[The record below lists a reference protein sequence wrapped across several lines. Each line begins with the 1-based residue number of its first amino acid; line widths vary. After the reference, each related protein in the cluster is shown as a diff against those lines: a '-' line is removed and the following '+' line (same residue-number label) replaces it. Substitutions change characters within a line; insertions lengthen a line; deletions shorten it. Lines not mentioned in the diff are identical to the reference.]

1 MIKAIIFDC
10 FGVVVSDTL
19 QAAYESLGG
28 NFEKDLPFIRE
39 VLAAT
44 DRGEVYRSYQ
54 PIAEHLGVTVDT
66 WVDALASGRRINMPL
81 LEYVKELGT
90 KYKVGMLSNV
100 GKGRLPELFGEGFLE
115 GYFDVV
121 VASGDI
127 GFAKPQARAY
137 EYVADQIGVR
147 LDECVFT
154 DDREEYIEGAQ
165 HVGMKTILFTGT
177 EQFKAELEVL
187 LNEEEMK

>member
-19 QAAYESLGG
+19 QSAYESLGG
-28 NFEKDLPFIRE
+28 DFEKDLPFIRQ

-66 WVDALASGRRINMPL
+66 WVDALASGRKINMPL

-137 EYVADQIGVR
+137 EYVVEQIGVR

-165 HVGMKTILFTGT
+165 HVGMKTILFTST
-177 EQFKAELEVL
+177 EQFKKDLEAL
-187 LNEEEMK
+187 LNEEGM